1 MKNIVTN
8 GLTIGLTAAI
18 LVAGFFGMDVAK
30 ALMPDEEGKIVSVE
44 AAPQTSLL
52 NVDAQEDLTF
62 YPWTLYREEETVAA
76 ASGADDAA
84 AWDDFCKTLGS
95 WITDVCAAWNPDI
108 VPKQNDQLAQKMRY
122 QQSLAKYFLPDQ
134 TYTGQ
139 DGKRYKLNLVWDGMS
154 IEAMH
159 VISADG
165 SQELSNDQRMQA
177 TNRLKKAIYAN
188 RRNYNQEY
196 GTDYVGRATE
206 AEDDSSL
213 TKKPG
218 QPLLDDWLFFFKHII
233 DRDHQNPDFI
243 DQVLPY
249 LLYESNYNMVFYEGE
264 ILLFFL
270 PDSAAMVPL
279 SNEKMTGLLL
289 YINPQSNALNGFQIL
304 NLIA

>member
-30 ALMPDEEGKIVSVE
+30 VLMPDEEGKIVSVE

-95 WITDVCAAWNPDI
+95 WIADVCAAWNPDI

-159 VISADG
+159 VTSADG

-188 RRNYNQEY
+188 RRSYNQEY

-213 TKKPG
+213 TKKAG
-218 QPLLDDWLFFFKHII
+218 
-233 DRDHQNPDFI
+233 
-243 DQVLPY
+243 
-249 LLYESNYNMVFYEGE
+249 
-264 ILLFFL
+264 
-270 PDSAAMVPL
+270 SAAFGRLAVL
-279 SNEKMTGLLL
+279 
-289 YINPQSNALNGFQIL
+289 FQKHHRP
-304 NLIA
+304 

>member
-1 MKNIVTN
+1 MNNWVSN
-8 GLTIGLTAAI
+8 GLTIGLTAAF

-30 ALMPDEEGKIVSVE
+30 ALMPTEEGQIVSVKT
-44 AAPQTSLL
+44 APQTSLL

-76 ASGADDAA
+76 TSEADDAA
-84 AWDDFCKTLGS
+84 TWDDFCQTLDS
-95 WITDVCAAWNPDI
+95 WISDVCASWNPDI
-108 VPKQNDQLAQKMRY
+108 VPKQSEKLTQKMRH

-134 TYTGQ
+134 PYTGH
-139 DGKRYKLNLVWDGMS
+139 DNKRYKLNLVWDGMS

-159 VISADG
+159 VTPADG

-188 RRNYNQEY
+188 RRKQSPLYEI
-196 GTDYVGRATE
+196 DYAGRATA
-206 AEDDSSL
+206 AENDDAL
-213 TKKPG
+213 TKAD
-218 QPLLDDWLFFFKHII
+218 QMLLDEWLMFFKSIVY
-233 DRDHQNPDFI
+233 RDHQSPDFT